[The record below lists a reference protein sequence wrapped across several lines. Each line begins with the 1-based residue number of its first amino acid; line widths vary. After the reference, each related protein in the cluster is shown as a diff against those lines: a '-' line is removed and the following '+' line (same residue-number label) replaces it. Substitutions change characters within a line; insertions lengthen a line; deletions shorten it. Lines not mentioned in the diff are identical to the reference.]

1 MTNNR
6 SFSHER
12 HPPVQHQ
19 VQDVKTIRNFSA
31 VQTIHCI
38 FSFEGFLLVALSCL
52 IKYKAGEKMGSIPVF
67 HLFIQN
73 CKTLD
78 SQFNIFIYKYEIFPL
93 LPIQVEEHAVRQN
106 TTKRN

>member
-1 MTNNR
+1 MKDTPR
-6 SFSHER
+6 
-12 HPPVQHQ
+12 VQHQ

-31 VQTIHCI
+31 VQTIRCI

-52 IKYKAGEKMGSIPVF
+52 IKYKAGEKMESIPVF

-73 CKTLD
+73 CKTPD

-93 LPIQVEEHAVRQN
+93 LLLQVEEHAMRQN